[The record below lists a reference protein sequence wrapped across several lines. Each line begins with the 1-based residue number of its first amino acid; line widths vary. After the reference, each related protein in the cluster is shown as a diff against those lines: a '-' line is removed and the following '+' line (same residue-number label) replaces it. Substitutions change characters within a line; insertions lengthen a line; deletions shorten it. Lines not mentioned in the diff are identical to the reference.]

1 MRMGRPV
8 GVTILAI
15 LNFIGAAFCVLGGI
29 AMILGGGFIATMLSQ
44 GQGSAGAAGI
54 LAGLGAAAG
63 VFIIIMGGVSA
74 LLGYGLWKRKG
85 GARIVRFV
93 LWAINGVI

>member
-1 MRMGRPV
+1 M

-15 LNFIGAAFCVLGGI
+15 LNFIGAAICVLGGI

-44 GQGSAGAAGI
+44 GQSSAGVAGV

-63 VFIIIMGGVSA
+63 VFIIIMGESA
-74 LLGYGLWKRKG
+74 LYWDSAYGSSRDG
-85 GARIVRFV
+85 RAS
-93 LWAINGVI
+93 